1 MDADGVRLD
10 INGSVIAN
18 GGSAFTRWAGAHADS
33 VLAGSRTIIIET
45 PWGSTLNST
54 TVLNAVNCP
63 PFMISGPVQFGQV
76 NLNNIWDPAAFPM
89 DYTTNERWIHARDGL
104 GTPAAGNAATIAD
117 TFATVPNNGIGAQRQ
132 DQDALVN
139 GLYYMP
145 AFGTTIATTGGGY
158 DFNGSDSNGFP
169 GGTATAQPGPGRN
182 TGESTQMQD
191 LVINGRGF
199 RGVSRIELWD
209 TTGVYSLPGAN
220 VTGVTVDFNNTA
232 VAGISCNYAGTQIT
246 ITGTWIHDNNHSWA
260 RQAESIVMPPVTQ
273 PNSRTLDQ
281 PRHIRFFTGDGTT
294 LYGRTPNIDTNATA
308 Y

>member
-1 MDADGVRLD
+1 
-10 INGSVIAN
+10 
-18 GGSAFTRWAGAHADS
+18 
-33 VLAGSRTIIIET
+33 
-45 PWGSTLNST
+45 
-54 TVLNAVNCP
+54 
-63 PFMISGPVQFGQV
+63 MISGPVQFGQTQ
-76 NLNNIWDPAAFPM
+76 LNNIWDPLFPM

-145 AFGTTIATTGGGY
+145 AFGTIVTTTGGGY
-158 DFNGSDSNGFP
+158 DFNGSDFP

-199 RGVSRIELWD
+199 QGVSRIELWD
-209 TTGVYSLPGAN
+209 TTGVYSLLGAN

-246 ITGTWIHDNNHSWA
+246 ITGKWIHDNNYTWA
-260 RQAESIVMPPVTQ
+260 QQSVNIQ
-273 PNSRTLDQ
+273 PQGSHTVPNGDGSPGTYLADGS
-281 PRHIRFFTGDGTT
+281 RHIRFYTGGTT
-294 LYGRTPNIDTNATA
+294 LYGRTQDIDTNATA